1 MAVIVKT
8 AVRNLVK
15 GEFNVSEE
23 FLKKLDADVV
33 SMVNRAADRAKT
45 NKRKTLKARDA

>member
-33 SMVNRAADRAKT
+33 AMVNRAADRSRM
-45 NKRKTLKARDA
+45 NGRKTLKARDA